1 MSQAATNTSPLI
13 LIPWPCL
20 YQSPP
25 ATNLKPDEPK
35 PTPKPIKSFAHAL
48 TNVCDIPN
56 SQLPQPVIKGDR
68 VSITIPED
76 DYVYGMDACKHNLH
90 ARILY
95 PKGSTPLTVF
105 SLRAKLSTHWKDIG
119 RWGVQNIGKGFFEF
133 TFASLEDLKRVR
145 SIGSWNLN
153 PGFIKFF
160 AWTRDFS
167 ASSQQNTSAQV
178 WVRFHGVSQEY
189 WRKRILFAIASA
201 VGTPICTDANASK
214 PMWERTFGQ
223 YARILVDM
231 DVSQPLRNKV
241 LVERKG
247 YAFFVEVTYENL
259 PDFCTHCKKI
269 GHYVEICNNIRRD
282 DNEELAKAPA
292 KKKKQTNTAKYVPNE
307 QGKNQ
312 KDPIMINEEVEDVTL
327 ERDHNKGK
335 APLVVENVVVSNDAV
350 DDQKVVSEDEDVD
363 SNSDASEFV
372 DNTQLEEN
380 TKELSHDEEV
390 NYGDATNQ
398 EIANMEFLKQSW
410 ANIAE
415 NDVADARLLADIERN
430 FESEDDVPV
439 NAADFEMVIN
449 RKNKKKQRATKNK
462 IHVTRSK
469 TGKSKSLK

>member
-1 MSQAATNTSPLI
+1 MSQAATNTSPPI

-25 ATNLKPDEPK
+25 TTNLKPDDPKPDPK
-35 PTPKPIKSFAHAL
+35 PTKSFAQAL
-48 TNVCDIPN
+48 SNVCDIPN

-76 DYVYGMDACKHNLH
+76 EYVYGMDDCKHNLH
-90 ARILY
+90 ARIIY

-105 SLRAKLSTHWKDIG
+105 SLRAKLAAHWKNLG

-178 WVRFHGVSQEY
+178 WVRFHGVPQEY

-201 VGTPICTDANASK
+201 VGTPICTDANASR
-214 PMWERTFGQ
+214 PRWERTFGQ

-231 DVSQPLRNKV
+231 DVSQPLRSKV

-247 YAFFVEVTYENL
+247 YAFFVEVSYENL
-259 PDFCTHCKKI
+259 PDFCTHCRKI
-269 GHYVEICNNIRRD
+269 GHYVEICNNIRRE
-282 DNEELAKAPA
+282 DNEEQIKAPA
-292 KKKKQTNTAKYVPNE
+292 KKKKPTNTAKYVQKEQRKIQNE
-307 QGKNQ
+307 
-312 KDPIMINEEVEDVTL
+312 PILNEVMEDVPL
-327 ERDHNKGK
+327 ERDQNKGK
-335 APLVVENVVVSNDAV
+335 APLEADMVRNDADADPNV
-350 DDQKVVSEDEDVD
+350 GIEDEAVD

-372 DNTQLEEN
+372 ENTQLDDN
-380 TKELSHDEEV
+380 NKEMSSDEEA
-390 NYGDATNQ
+390 NYEDATNQ

-415 NDVADARLLADIERN
+415 NDVADARLSADIERN
-430 FESEDDVPV
+430 HESADDPV

-449 RKNKKKQRATKNK
+449 RKNKKKQRSAQNK
-462 IHVTRSK
+462 MHATRSK